1 MKKLISM
8 MKLTLISDISQ
19 RSVSFVIA
27 DILKTLVITMS
38 HMFVINVTVYQW

>member
-1 MKKLISM
+1 MKKMISM
-8 MKLTLISDISQ
+8 MKLILISEISQ

-27 DILKTLVITMS
+27 DILKALVINMS